1 MTWAGYV
8 VGIVGVLITAIGGLL
23 VAGRNA
29 KASPYQAMADHMVW
43 ATERIK
49 ALEAERGEDRDR
61 IEALESEVRETR
73 DDFTVLA
80 HDLERVVQWVDA
92 GAQPPPVVI
101 SMQSRDILARLRR
114 THPAP

>member
-1 MTWAGYV
+1 MTWEGYV

-43 ATERIK
+43 ATERIE
-49 ALEAERGEDRDR
+49 ALETERREDRDR

-80 HDLERVVQWVDA
+80 HNLERVVEWIDA
-92 GAQPPPVVI
+92 GATPPPPAV
-101 SMQSRDILARLRR
+101 SMQARDILTRLRR
-114 THPAP
+114 TP

>member
-1 MTWAGYV
+1 MTWEGYV

-61 IEALESEVRETR
+61 IEALESEVRRPAT
-73 DDFTVLA
+73 TSPSSPTTSNVSCSGSTLA
-80 HDLERVVQWVDA
+80 
-92 GAQPPPVVI
+92 P
-101 SMQSRDILARLRR
+101 SRHRS
-114 THPAP
+114 